1 MFFGG
6 CKDWFFDAIEFF
18 ELYDMRSDPFQLYNI
33 YNTTAAAPLRAQLHA
48 DLATLWGCVGNAC
61 P

>member
-1 MFFGG
+1 MPTADCSSNKVIGLFV
-6 CKDWFFDAIEFF
+6 A
-18 ELYDMRSDPFQLYNI
+18 LYDMRLDPFQLHNI
-33 YNTTAAAPLRAQLHA
+33 YNTTAAAPLHAQLHA